1 MILKSPHE
9 NVVIIVK
16 VVIFSPTCR
25 GCRLDSVTVT
35 VTVLLLV
42 EVVEGV
48 AVLVGD
54 CNPHLLAHGNDV
66 LVPDLKSFVLR

>member
-1 MILKSPHE
+1 MRTVA
-9 NVVIIVK
+9 VVSIVK

-25 GCRLDSVTVT
+25 GCRLDS

>member
-1 MILKSPHE
+1 M
-9 NVVIIVK
+9 
-16 VVIFSPTCR
+16 T
-25 GCRLDSVTVT
+25 VTVT